1 MASLSNEILIGS
13 KVTPTFAFDNASI
26 AKVNGIF
33 SVDVIGNELAVD
45 TVTAIVRQTEA
56 TEISGEATLTV
67 VASLPAFGIVSQP
80 ADVTAVLGG
89 AAQFV
94 VAAVGSDIT
103 YQWQYNAGDGWHN
116 SPAAGNKTD
125 TLTIPATMDRNGYR
139 YRCRVTSGGTTIN
152 SRTATLTVVQG
163 PVVILTYPSSVTAV
177 RNSDAYFSVTAQ
189 GNNLTYQW
197 QYNAGSGWYD
207 SPAVGNDTP
216 TLTVPATNSRNGYM
230 YRCIVTAGS
239 GIRDIAYG
247 APAWWYNDE
256 ALVCAMFVRNV
267 VRMGKAL
274 YQLTLISGVGLL
286 ENTIHVGGVYAGET
300 FADVVDEIIGGAFA
314 YTVAGA
320 VASLPVYGWLP
331 YDTARNNLHQL
342 LFATGV
348 TLRKDENGEPI
359 FAYLTDSN
367 PTPVPDSRIAFGGT
381 VDYQSP
387 ASAVEVTEH
396 SFGPGTGAPDSLYDN
411 TSSAVAADH
420 ALVVFS
426 GPYGSLAVTGSLVVD
441 DSGVNYAVVS
451 GIGTLTGVAYS
462 HYTRVISRQNI
473 GISADNIKRVTDM
486 YMVSVA
492 NSINVAKRVLAYFSA
507 ARVVRSQLA
516 ISGEKCGD
524 VLALNDPY
532 SESMTAFLAEADV
545 NASTNL
551 LATCRLV
558 EGYTP
563 TGQGNNV
570 SSYEI
575 LTGSGTWTVP
585 DGVTDITV
593 LLVGGGD
600 GGEAGQAGGRPGV
613 ISTGTGYEELTNG
626 RYNHYA
632 YYDAETITPSTGG
645 SPGNPGNGGKV
656 YLVTVTVT
664 PGQTIS
670 FSCGAGGTGGI
681 FGGAGPGT
689 GGDTV
694 FDVYSSASGAV
705 TPGGYISPISGQSFA
720 SEGLDGF
727 AGGNG
732 GAIKV
737 EDGVGYIV
745 PAGAVGANVG
755 GLQGATAHDSRESG
769 YSTALLTWYNSY
781 LTFGGFGGGAAYGAD
796 GLPGENGYGNLS
808 PYSASV
814 TAVTGGNGATA
825 LPPPAALGYGTGGNG
840 GNGGGGAGQNG
851 AAGLGNNANVQN
863 GRAYVVTTSSST
875 PSIQTLHAGVAAV
888 ALPGDGS
895 DGGDG
900 ADGCIEIYY

>member
-1 MASLSNEILIGS
+1 MASLSNSILIGS
-13 KVTPTFAFDNASI
+13 QLTPTFAFDNASI

-45 TVTAIVRQTEA
+45 TVTAVVRQTQA
-56 TEISGEATLTV
+56 TETSGAATLTV
-67 VASLPAFGIVSQP
+67 VASLPAFGIVTQP
-80 ADVTAVLGG
+80 ASVTAVVGG
-89 AAQFV
+89 AVQFKV
-94 VAAVGSDIT
+94 TAVGSDIT
-103 YQWQYNAGDGWHN
+103 YQWQYNDGSWHN

-152 SRTATLTVVQG
+152 STAATLTVVQG
-163 PVVILTYPSSVTAV
+163 PVVILTYPNSVTAV
-177 RNSDAYFSVTAQ
+177 RNSTVYFTVTAT

-197 QYNAGSGWYD
+197 QYSANGGSTWAD

-230 YRCIVTAGS
+230 YRCIVTAGY

-247 APAWWYNDE
+247 TPAWWYNDG
-256 ALVCAMFVRNV
+256 ALVCAAFVRNV
-267 VRMGKAL
+267 VRMGKTL

-286 ENTIHVGGVYAGET
+286 ENTIHVGGIYAGET
-300 FADVVDEIIGGAFA
+300 FADVVDEIIGGAFS

-331 YDTARNNLHQL
+331 YDTGRNNLHQL

-367 PTPVPDSRIAFGGT
+367 PAPVPDSRIAFGGT

-396 SFGPGTGAPDSLYDN
+396 SYGPGTGSPENLFDN
-411 TSSAVAADH
+411 TSSAVAADST
-420 ALVVFS
+420 LVVFS
-426 GPYGSLAVTGSLVVD
+426 GPYGSLAVTGSLTVD
-441 DSGVNYAVVS
+441 DSGVNFAVVS

-473 GISADNIKRVTDM
+473 GITADNVKRVTDM

-492 NSINVAKRVLAYFSA
+492 NSINVAKRVLAYFSG
-507 ARVVRSQLA
+507 ARVVRSQLVV
-516 ISGEKCGD
+516 SGEKCGD
-524 VLALNDPY
+524 ILALNDPY
-532 SESMTAFLAEADV
+532 SEAMTAFLAEADV

-551 LATCRLV
+551 MATCRLV

-570 SSYEI
+570 SNAEI

-585 DGVTDITV
+585 DGVTSITV
-593 LLVGGGD
+593 VLIGGGD
-600 GGEAGQAGGRPGV
+600 GGTAGAIGAAPSALEGLRETIDGINYDYVVPGSAKGGDGGAGGTPGE
-613 ISTGTGYEELTNG
+613 GG
-626 RYNHYA
+626 R
-632 YYDAETITPSTGG
+632 
-645 SPGNPGNGGKV
+645 V
-656 YLVTVTVT
+656 YIATLQVT
-664 PGQTIS
+664 PGQQFTYAT
-670 FSCGAGGTGGI
+670 GAGGLGAVYEGADRTLGTDSEFGI
-681 FGGAGPGT
+681 
-689 GGDTV
+689 
-694 FDVYSSASGAV
+694 YSSASGTKIDSGYAD
-705 TPGGYISPISGQSFA
+705 PIGGVVLAAKGTNGIMG
-720 SEGLDGF
+720 G
-727 AGGNG
+727 AGGGLEANAYG
-732 GAIKV
+732 EYFVSQPTV
-737 EDGVGYIV
+737 EY
-745 PAGAVGANVG
+745 
-755 GLQGATAHDSRESG
+755 LGAT
-769 YSTALLTWYNSY
+769 YTAGVQGSKLDDTYTVEYTIGDRLTRYAVAY
-781 LTFGGFGGGAAYGAD
+781 GGFGGGAAAGAN
-796 GLPGENGYGNLS
+796 GAPGSN
-808 PYSASV
+808 ASQV
-814 TAVTGGNGATA
+814 NAQGGTLTIPSGGNGATA
-825 LPPPAALGYGTGGNG
+825 SKPPTPTAYGQGGAG

-851 AAGLGNNANVQN
+851 AGTDESDVPWSSYWLTGFFGNYIGWSEHATI
-863 GRAYVVTTSSST
+863 AT
-875 PSIQTLHAGVAAV
+875 P